1 METPQ
6 TPFSIDQGAQLVP
19 DANASERFHMV
30 PSDRLKAVAAVG
42 GLVGGFAGV
51 YEGVKL
57 SSLRYLTENGHRL
70 PRTVGGWYFYHKK
83 KNYVMII
90 NGCREGLKQGTKY
103 SLAVA
108 GFFGL
113 EHLLDHYVRNDTIDF
128 ASTTVSGMAV
138 AALFASYNRLS
149 RVQTVNYI
157 QKGAGLGLSLG
168 VAQDMM
174 IWARGGRVWYLEK
187 LGVANTRFERKMAA

>member
-1 METPQ
+1 MDKPKTV
-6 TPFSIDQGAQLVP
+6 FSIDEKTLLVP
-19 DANASERFHMV
+19 DANASERFHLV
-30 PSDRLKAVAAVG
+30 PADRLKAVAVVGSLVG
-42 GLVGGFAGV
+42 GLAGV

-90 NGCREGLKQGTKY
+90 NGCREGLKQGTKF
-103 SLAVA
+103 SLAMA

-128 ASTTVSGMAV
+128 TSTTVSGAVV

-149 RVQTVNYI
+149 RVQTINYI

-168 VAQDMM
+168 VAQDLM
-174 IWARGGRVWYLEK
+174 IWTRGGRIWYLEK
-187 LGVANTRFERKMAA
+187 LGVYNSRFERKMAA